1 MKLPKKG
8 KRGIKYKNF
17 VRILITKTRRMVNP
31 KSTPEEQ
38 KKKKMSIL
46 KHEEKRKNGL

>member
-1 MKLPKKG
+1 
-8 KRGIKYKNF
+8 
-17 VRILITKTRRMVNP
+17 MVNA

-38 KKKKMSIL
+38 KKKKMPIL